1 MKEQYETVSGVIE
14 RLRIVGFTVDFQV
27 KDNCLIHPMGQIKS
41 DDFIIVDVYRCEG
54 NSDPAD
60 DVAVYAIEAYGG
72 GQGILGTG
80 NGTAFD
86 SASEEILLKFI
97 PIRVIESQ
105 IRPLTFSFA
114 RAIQQPAL
122 DLWQGRDSSVE
133 AAQQALFL
141 RASYSRAARQGK
153 YQVKN
158 T

>member
-1 MKEQYETVSGVIE
+1 MHRIGQSGAE
-14 RLRIVGFTVDFQV
+14 PHQFAGKL
-27 KDNCLIHPMGQIKS
+27 PW
-41 DDFIIVDVYRCEG
+41 
-54 NSDPAD
+54 
-60 DVAVYAIEAYGG
+60 
-72 GQGILGTG
+72 
-80 NGTAFD
+80 
-86 SASEEILLKFI
+86 
-97 PIRVIESQ
+97 
-105 IRPLTFSFA
+105 PLTFSFA